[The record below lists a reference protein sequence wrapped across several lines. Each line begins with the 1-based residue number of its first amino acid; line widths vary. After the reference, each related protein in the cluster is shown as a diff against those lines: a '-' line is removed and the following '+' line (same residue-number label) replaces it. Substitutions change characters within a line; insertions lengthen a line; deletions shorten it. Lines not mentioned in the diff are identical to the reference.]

1 MNAMNVLLELASV
14 HAALG
19 RVLDHLR
26 SVALLVTRLYL
37 GWIFWHSGSGV
48 ALLCTALLVPGI
60 FTRIGA
66 LGALAAV
73 VSMVLTPD
81 INATFLWAFMASVLM
96 VSGAGIFS
104 VDTWL
109 ERRLARRCRPF
120 MAAPP
125 A

>member
-1 MNAMNVLLELASV
+1 MNVLLKMTSV

-19 RVLDHLR
+19 RLLDHFLPV
-26 SVALLVTRLYL
+26 SLLTTRLYL
-37 GWIFWHSGSGV
+37 GWVFWQSGNVV
-48 ALLCTALLVPGI
+48 ALACTALLVPGI

-66 LGALAAV
+66 LGAIAAIV
-73 VSMVLTPD
+73 AIG
-81 INATFLWAFMASVLM
+81 INPHNDATFLWAFMASILIVA
-96 VSGAGIFS
+96 GAGTFS
-104 VDTWL
+104 VDARL

>member
-1 MNAMNVLLELASV
+1 MNVLLKMTSV

-19 RVLDHLR
+19 RLLDHFLPV
-26 SVALLVTRLYL
+26 SLLTTRLYL
-37 GWIFWHSGSGV
+37 GWVFWQSGNVV
-48 ALLCTALLVPGI
+48 ALACTALLVPGI

-66 LGALAAV
+66 LGAIAAIV
-73 VSMVLTPD
+73 AIGTTPHTD
-81 INATFLWAFMASVLM
+81 ATFLWAFMASILIVA
-96 VSGAGIFS
+96 GAGTFS
-104 VDTWL
+104 VDARL

>member
-1 MNAMNVLLELASV
+1 MNVLLKMTSV

-19 RVLDHLR
+19 RLLDHFLPV
-26 SVALLVTRLYL
+26 SLLTTRLYL
-37 GWIFWHSGSGV
+37 GWVFWQSGSVV
-48 ALLCTALLVPGI
+48 ALACTALLVPGI

-66 LGALAAV
+66 LGAIAAIV
-73 VSMVLTPD
+73 AIGTTPHID
-81 INATFLWAFMASVLM
+81 ATFLWAFMASILIVA
-96 VSGAGIFS
+96 GAGTFS
-104 VDTWL
+104 VDARL